1 MINSLTMLVALQ
13 IILGLGKA
21 LGLPAFDSIFAEH
34 LDRNK
39 HVREYGDWKLIYN
52 LTLAL
57 GTIVGGLLVVRFG
70 FNVLFIIMSFLA
82 LVSSVIV
89 WRQPRRV
96 L

>member
-1 MINSLTMLVALQ
+1 MINSLAMLIVLQ
-13 IILGLGKA
+13 IILGLGEA
-21 LGLPAFDSIFAEH
+21 LGSPAFDSIFAEH

-57 GTIVGGLLVVRFG
+57 GTIVGGFLVVKFG
-70 FNVLFIIMSFLA
+70 FNVLFITMAFLA
-82 LVSSVIV
+82 LISLLIV